1 MKSISFG
8 PPRVLPNSFGLP
20 KYPWN
25 TTSIDRVILPYLRDI
40 FKCVSKTQIVKMTIV
55 AITMILIYHASNTLW
70 VAFTLRSFWR
80 MLPLGGRHTQS
91 ARRSPPPPS
100 PLLLLLLLLLLQVPT
115 PKSPALTCLI
125 FDPFLT
131 GVLLLLVWI

>member
-40 FKCVSKTQIVKMTIV
+40 FKCVSKTQIVKMMIV

-70 VAFTLRSFWR
+70 VAFLYFEII
-80 MLPLGGRHTQS
+80 L
-91 ARRSPPPPS
+91 
-100 PLLLLLLLLLLQVPT
+100 
-115 PKSPALTCLI
+115 
-125 FDPFLT
+125 
-131 GVLLLLVWI
+131 

>member
-1 MKSISFG
+1 MKSIAFG

-40 FKCVSKTQIVKMTIV
+40 FKCVSKTQIVKMMIV

-100 PLLLLLLLLLLQVPT
+100 PLDLLLLQVPI
-115 PKSPALTCLI
+115 PKSLALTCLM

-131 GVLLLLVWI
+131 RVILLLVWI